1 MKHHHSALC
10 RYVFFSFIVLLLS
23 ACGEKEEGLGRYG
36 MMDENTPDYAALAFM
51 KSIYEGDDISRAVE
65 LSSDSM
71 ARMLKRYRTNR
82 NVQRYIVNLRYDTV
96 TITPQSGNGVGRS
109 EYAESAEV
117 TLFFSGMFGDDK
129 VEDLRTINMIRDDGQ
144 WKVDRIAPDHFM

>member
-1 MKHHHSALC
+1 MKNHHSALC
-10 RYVFFSFIVLLLS
+10 RYTFIGFMFMLLS

-51 KSIYEGDDISRAVE
+51 KSIYEDENISRAIE

-71 ARMLKRYRTNR
+71 ARMLERYRTNR

-109 EYAESAEV
+109 EFAESAEV
-117 TLFFSGMFGDDK
+117 TLYFSGMYGDDK

>member
-1 MKHHHSALC
+1 MTITHFTLSRFTIISLL
-10 RYVFFSFIVLLLS
+10 VIVLC
-23 ACGEKEEGLGRYG
+23 ACGEKKEGLGRYG
-36 MMDENTPDYAALAFM
+36 MMDENTPDYAALTFM
-51 KSIYEGDDISRAVE
+51 QSIYECKNISKAIE

-96 TITPQSGNGVGRS
+96 TITPQGGNGVGRS
-109 EYAESAEV
+109 EFSESAKV
-117 TLFFSGMFGDDK
+117 TLFFSGMYGDDK
-129 VEDLRTINMIRDDGQ
+129 VEDLRTVNMIREDGQ